1 MGIDLPIT
9 LRKAFETEND
19 VRVREVLRDIEAI
32 ARNAVPSGGAPG
44 SPGTVPL
51 IPAAKDLNLVTVTA
65 TSHAMGIEDV
75 ILVDDDTAGGD
86 VTINLIAIASTF
98 KYPRWI
104 KKLGTTGKIIL
115 DPNGSET
122 IDGLTT
128 IDILIPKATVA
139 IISDGSNWQII

>member
-1 MGIDLPIT
+1 MGINFPRH
-9 LRKAFETEND
+9 LRKVFRTEND
-19 VRVREVLRDIEAI
+19 VRVREVIQAIEAI

-51 IPAAKDLNLVTVTA
+51 TPAAKDLNLVIVTA
-65 TSHAMGIEDV
+65 TPYAMGNEDI
-75 ILVDDDTAGGD
+75 ILIDDDTVGGD
-86 VTINLIAIASTF
+86 VTINMIAIASTF

-104 KKLGTTGKIIL
+104 KKLGTTGKVIL

-122 IDGLTT
+122 IDGQAT
-128 IDILIPKATVA
+128 IEILIPKATVA